1 MTFLASNAFPKVRET
16 RAPKVSELVAHQD
29 SLPEKFRYFVTA
41 PVADGDG
48 NPTVIRFS
56 RKTKKQYVMAENAEG
71 KSTGFTAF
79 YNEESRTWEVASVE
93 KASKTAKATKTAK
106 TSKTSRA
113 K

>member
-1 MTFLASNAFPKVRET
+1 MCSSDPKVRET
-16 RAPKVSELVAHQD
+16 RAPKVSELVAHKD
-29 SLPEKFRYFVTA
+29 KLPEKFKYFVTA

-48 NPTVIRFS
+48 NPTVVRFS

-79 YNEESRTWEVASVE
+79 YNEETKEWEVASAE
-93 KASKTAKATKTAK
+93 KSSKSSKTAKSTRTAK
-106 TSKTSRA
+106 SSKA